1 MTIHHIPADD
11 FHQEL
16 YYEALR
22 RLSVRLPLDVYERLA
37 ALAARER
44 RSVNAQLIT
53 IIEATTK
60 ETTK

>member
-1 MTIHHIPADD
+1 MTI
-11 FHQEL
+11 HQEL